1 MPSSRAL
8 AAALLLVSHIICPKI
23 DHTAEYTQHL
33 YLSKMRGVG
42 SLTATLL
49 SPRLLSSAPD
59 CLEQQE
65 EAGQQQSYNVPIG
78 KPGCDEHYD
87 RDVRC

>member
-8 AAALLLVSHIICPKI
+8 AAALLLVSDINCPKI
-23 DHTAEYTQHL
+23 DHTAEFTKHP
-33 YLSKMRGVG
+33 YLSKTRWVG

-49 SPRLLSSAPD
+49 SPRLPSSALD

-65 EAGQQQSYNVPIG
+65 EAGQQQSYSVPIG
-78 KPGCDEHYD
+78 KLGYDEHYD
-87 RDVRC
+87 KDVYC